1 MESILFL
8 WGGLLLGCLH
18 ALDADHICTVST
30 LMLKKQSFKK
40 TFSLA
45 FRWSLGH
52 SLTLLILA
60 VVVFGMKASMV
71 TASLD
76 SVGWL
81 VGASMI
87 LLGGWVLWQIW
98 QTPAHAHAGGEHSHS
113 HSHSHSGGV
122 LFGMGAL
129 HGTAGSSSFF
139 VLIPISITQ
148 SFSLAMGYVFFFS
161 VGMILT
167 MGLYSFMVNKISWIA
182 SSSAN
187 LTKLKFVSALATMF
201 IGVQLIEG

>member
-1 MESILFL
+1 MESVLFL

-30 LMLKKQSFKK
+30 LMLGKQPLKK

-60 VVVFGMKASMV
+60 VIVFGMKASLV

-76 SVGWL
+76 STGWL
-81 VGASMI
+81 VGLSMV
-87 LLGGWVLWQIW
+87 LLGGWVIW
-98 QTPAHAHAGGEHSHS
+98 QTLRTPVHAHAGAEHS

-122 LFGMGAL
+122 LFGIGVL

-148 SFSLAMGYVFFFS
+148 SFSLAMGYVFLFS

-167 MGLYSFMVNKISWIA
+167 MGLYSFIVNKISWIT
-182 SSSAN
+182 SSPSN
-187 LTKLKFVSALATMF
+187 LAKLKFVSALLTIF
-201 IGVQLIEG
+201 VGIRLIDA